1 MVLKWVSVVR
11 LVRVSKVTVEATGEE
26 RETLSVAFTAAVEL
40 ITSGSKEGDRRS
52 TEEEEDMSDSISERV
67 TTRLLVSST
76 VV

>member
-1 MVLKWVSVVR
+1 MLKWVSVVR

-52 TEEEEDMSDSISERV
+52 TEEEDMSDSISERV
-67 TTRLLVSST
+67 TTLLLVSST